1 MPYLDWVAGPISLVE
16 ALVVALIALLK
27 PWLLPLFALSRHSLL
42 PLFALLQHCIL
53 RPSPLGEGLGVR
65 LFLSNN
71 NLLPLHLL
79 AFKQA
84 SGHQFEITCFDCGQL
99 HGLGHGVILDVRE
112 LSTQPTL
119 PRNEVV

>member
-65 LFLSNN
+65 PISGCCLGRNYLTIKSFLAIFSPCA
-71 NLLPLHLL
+71 NLVATSL
-79 AFKQA
+79 
-84 SGHQFEITCFDCGQL
+84 
-99 HGLGHGVILDVRE
+99 R
-112 LSTQPTL
+112 
-119 PRNEVV
+119 